1 MTCLFSYTSCLKWA
15 VLFELSIVIRIRKL
29 IYSWH
34 IFLLNLEQCHE
45 ILQEKQL
52 GFKLFV
58 DLKRQ
63 HEALFKKSRILIT
76 FKGGEVLC
84 DKTLS
89 SLTALN
95 VNTISLEKFRV
106 LYFCHLWSY
115 ISLFHFFTFSFSEN
129 KFTDFCIN

>member
-1 MTCLFSYTSCLKWA
+1 MTCLLSYTACLKWA

-63 HEALFKKSRILIT
+63 HEALFKKVVSLLLL
-76 FKGGEVLC
+76 KGERYYVI
-84 DKTLS
+84 KP
-89 SLTALN
+89 
-95 VNTISLEKFRV
+95 
-106 LYFCHLWSY
+106 
-115 ISLFHFFTFSFSEN
+115 
-129 KFTDFCIN
+129 